1 MENTNMNPSTN
12 VTDILYRQFPMRL
25 DQKMYDE
32 LDLVCRQTRITKTE
46 ISRVALRKFLNELQ
60 NSGVTTYLDK
70 VCSV

>member
-1 MENTNMNPSTN
+1 MNPSSMST
-12 VTDILYRQFPMRL
+12 ISPYRQFPMRL

-32 LDLVCRQTRITKTE
+32 LDLVCKQTRITKTE

-60 NSGVTTYLDK
+60 NSGVTQYLDK